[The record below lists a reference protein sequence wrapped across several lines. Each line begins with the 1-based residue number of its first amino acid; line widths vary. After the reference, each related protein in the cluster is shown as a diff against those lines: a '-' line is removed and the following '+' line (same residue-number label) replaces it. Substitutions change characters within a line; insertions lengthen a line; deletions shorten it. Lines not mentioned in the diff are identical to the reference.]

1 VAHVFLSYS
10 RADQDVAAELT
21 HRLGLADVDVWS
33 DLDIELGVDWSA
45 EVSRA
50 LLAAAAVVAL
60 ASPRSIASVR
70 VTYEWSTALAC
81 SIRVIP
87 VLTGGTRFEHLP
99 NPLSAAHGVDLDPDS
114 DKALDTLSAALAA
127 LLARAGT
134 AALSGPTQS

>member
-50 LLAAAAVVAL
+50 LLAAAAVVVL

-99 NPLSAAHGVDLDPDS
+99 NPLSAAHAWISTRTRTRRWTRSRLPS
-114 DKALDTLSAALAA
+114 PPCWPAPAPLH
-127 LLARAGT
+127 
-134 AALSGPTQS
+134 